1 MTVIQGLIGL
11 FALVGLAWLV
21 SENRARLPWRT
32 VLVGV
37 AIQFVLALILLKWS
51 AGWQLLLAL
60 NGVVEAL
67 QAATRAGTSFV
78 FGYIG
83 GGALPFD
90 EKMPGG
96 AFIFAFQ
103 ALPLVLLISALSAL
117 LYHWRVLPTVVGAFA
132 WALSRLLRISGAA
145 SFSTAANIFVGMVE
159 SPLLIRP
166 YLNALSRSEL
176 FVVMTA
182 GMATIAGTVMVLYA
196 TALTHVVENPIG
208 HLLTAS
214 LLSAPAAVLI
224 ARVMV
229 PEETETV
236 GGSVTPELLYDST
249 VDAITRGTLDGLTL
263 LLNIIA
269 MLIVIVA
276 LVHLVNLGLGLLP
289 DLAGAPITLERL
301 LGYVMAPVAWL
312 MGIPWSEAVAAGSL
326 LGVKV
331 VLNEF
336 LAYFS
341 LAGLPEGVLGE
352 RSRLI
357 MTYALCGFAN
367 FASLGILIAG
377 IGAMVPERR
386 AEIVGLG
393 LRSIYAGT
401 LAACMT
407 GTVVGLLSGLA

>member
-1 MTVIQGLIGL
+1 MSAIQGLFGL
-11 FALVGLAWLV
+11 AALVGLAWLV

-32 VLVGV
+32 VLVGI
-37 AIQFVLALILLKWS
+37 AIQLALALVLLEWE
-51 AGWQLLLAL
+51 AGWQLLLVL
-60 NGVVEAL
+60 NGAVEAL

-78 FGYIG
+78 FGYLG
-83 GGALPFD
+83 GGALPFE
-90 EKMPGG
+90 EKSPGG
-96 AFIFAFQ
+96 AFVFAFQ
-103 ALPLVLLISALSAL
+103 ALPLVLVVSALSAL
-117 LYHWRVLPTVVGAFA
+117 LYHWRVLPAVVGAFA
-132 WALSRLLRISGAA
+132 WALSRLLRLGGAA

-166 YLNALSRSEL
+166 YLAALSRSEL

-196 TALTHVVENPIG
+196 TALADVVANPVG

-229 PEETETV
+229 PQDAETV
-236 GGSVTPELLYDST
+236 SGPVVPERRYESSVEAL
-249 VDAITRGTLDGLTL
+249 TRGTLDGLTL
-263 LLNIIA
+263 LLNIVA
-269 MLIVIVA
+269 SLIVVVA
-276 LVHLVNLGLGLLP
+276 LVHLANLLLGLLP

-301 LGYVMAPVAWL
+301 LGYAMAPIAWL

-326 LGVKV
+326 LGIKM
-331 VLNEF
+331 VLNE
-336 LAYFS
+336 LIAYFT
-341 LAGLPEGVLGE
+341 LAGLPEGTLGE

-377 IGAMVPERR
+377 LGAMVPERR
-386 AEIVGLG
+386 SEIVGLG
-393 LRSIYAGT
+393 LKSILAGT

-407 GTVVGLLSGLA
+407 GTVIGLLAV

>member
-1 MTVIQGLIGL
+1 MAFIQGSIGL
-11 FALVGLAWLV
+11 AALVGLAWAV
-21 SENRARLPWRT
+21 SENRTRFPWRT
-32 VLVGV
+32 VLVGI
-37 AIQFVLALILLKWS
+37 AIQFVLASILLKWS

-67 QAATRAGTSFV
+67 QSATRAGTAFV

-90 EKMPGG
+90 EKTPGG
-96 AFIFAFQ
+96 SFILALQ
-103 ALPLVLLISALSAL
+103 ALPLVLLVSALSAL
-117 LYHWRVLPTVVGAFA
+117 LYHWRVLQAVVGAFA
-132 WALSRLLRISGAA
+132 WALSRLLRIGGAA
-145 SFSTAANIFVGMVE
+145 SFSTAANIFIGMVE
-159 SPLLIRP
+159 APLLIRP
-166 YLNALSRSEL
+166 YLSALSRSEL

-196 TALTHVVENPIG
+196 TALTGIVDNPVG

-229 PEETETV
+229 PERAETA
-236 GGSVTPELLYDST
+236 GGSVTPERLYESS
-249 VDAITRGTLDGLTL
+249 VDALTRGTLGGLTL
-263 LLNIIA
+263 LLNIVA

-276 LVHLVNLGLGLLP
+276 LVHLANLALGLLP
-289 DLAGAPITLERL
+289 ELAGAPITLERL

-312 MGIPWSEAVAAGSL
+312 MGIPWNEAAAAGSL
-326 LGVKV
+326 LGMKV
-331 VLNEF
+331 VLNE
-336 LAYFS
+336 LIAYFS
-341 LAGLPEGVLGE
+341 LAGLPEGTLGE

-377 IGAMVPERR
+377 IGAMMPERR

-407 GTVVGLLSGLA
+407 GTVVGLLTI

>member
-11 FALVGLAWLV
+11 AALVGLAWLV
-21 SENRARLPWRT
+21 SDNRARLPWRT

-37 AIQFVLALILLKWS
+37 AIQFVLALVLLKWS

-60 NGVVEAL
+60 NGIVEAL

-78 FGYIG
+78 FGYVG
-83 GGALPFD
+83 GGALPFE

-103 ALPLVLLISALSAL
+103 ALPLVLLVSALSAL
-117 LYHWRVLPTVVGAFA
+117 LYHWRVLPAVVGAFA
-132 WALSRLLRISGAA
+132 WALSRLLRLGGAA

-166 YLNALSRSEL
+166 YLAALSRSEL

-196 TALTHVVENPIG
+196 TALAHVVDNPVG

-229 PEETETV
+229 PEDAETA
-236 GGSVTPELLYDST
+236 GGPVVPERLYESS
-249 VDAITRGTLDGLTL
+249 VDALTRGTLDGLTL
-263 LLNIIA
+263 LLNIVA
-269 MLIVIVA
+269 SLIVVVA
-276 LVHLVNLGLGLLP
+276 LVHLANLVLGLLP

-301 LGYVMAPVAWL
+301 LGYAMAPVAWL
-312 MGIPWSEAVAAGSL
+312 MGIPWGEAVAAGSL
-326 LGVKV
+326 LVIKM
-331 VLNEF
+331 VLNE
-336 LAYFS
+336 LIAYFT
-341 LAGLPEGVLGE
+341 LAGLPEGTLGE

-377 IGAMVPERR
+377 LGAMVPERR
-386 AEIVGLG
+386 SEIIGLG
-393 LRSIYAGT
+393 LKSILAGT

-407 GTVVGLLSGLA
+407 GTVIGILAL

>member
-1 MTVIQGLIGL
+1 MAIIQGLVGL
-11 FALVGLAWLV
+11 AALVGLAWLV

-32 VLVGV
+32 VLVGI
-37 AIQFVLALILLKWS
+37 AIQLVLALVLLKWS

-90 EKMPGG
+90 ERMPGG

-103 ALPLVLLISALSAL
+103 ALPLVLLVSALSAL
-117 LYHWRVLPTVVGAFA
+117 LYHWRVLQAVVGAFA
-132 WALSRLLRISGAA
+132 WALSRLLGISGAA

-159 SPLLIRP
+159 SPLLVRP
-166 YLNALSRSEL
+166 YLSALSRSEL

-196 TALTHVVENPIG
+196 TALANVIDNPVG

-229 PEETETV
+229 PEPDETV
-236 GGSVTPELLYDST
+236 GGSVTPERLYDSS
-249 VDAITRGTLDGLTL
+249 VDALTRGTLDGLTL
-263 LLNIIA
+263 LLNIVA
-269 MLIVIVA
+269 TLIVVVA
-276 LVHLVNLGLGLLP
+276 LVYLANLLLGLLP
-289 DLAGAPITLERL
+289 DIAGAPITLERL

-326 LGVKV
+326 LGIKV
-331 VLNEF
+331 VLNE
-336 LAYFS
+336 LIAYFT
-341 LAGLPEGVLGE
+341 LAGLPEGTLSE

-386 AEIVGLG
+386 SEIVGLG
-393 LRSIYAGT
+393 LRSILAGT

-407 GTVVGLLSGLA
+407 GTVIGLLTF

>member
-1 MTVIQGLIGL
+1 MTIIQGLIGL

-32 VLVGV
+32 VLVGI
-37 AIQFVLALILLKWS
+37 AIQLVLALVLLKWS

-60 NGVVEAL
+60 NGIVEAL

-96 AFIFAFQ
+96 AFVLAFQ
-103 ALPLVLLISALSAL
+103 ALPLVLLVSALSAL
-117 LYHWRVLPTVVGAFA
+117 LYHWRVLPAVVGAFA

-145 SFSTAANIFVGMVE
+145 SFSTTANIFIGFVE
-159 SPLLIRP
+159 APLLIRP

-196 TALTHVVENPIG
+196 TALTGIVENPIG

-224 ARVMV
+224 ARVMI
-229 PEETETV
+229 PEDAETV
-236 GGSVTPELLYDST
+236 GGSVTPERVYDST

-263 LLNIIA
+263 LLNIVA

-326 LGVKV
+326 LGIKV

-336 LAYFS
+336 IAYFS
-341 LAGLPEGVLGE
+341 LAGLPEGALGE

-386 AEIVGLG
+386 LEIVGLG

-407 GTVVGLLSGLA
+407 GTVVGLLSV

>member
-1 MTVIQGLIGL
+1 MTFIQGAIGL
-11 FALVGLAWLV
+11 AALVGLAWLV

-32 VLVGV
+32 VLIGI
-37 AIQFVLALILLKWS
+37 AIQFVLALVLLKWS

-60 NGVVEAL
+60 NGIVEAL

-96 AFIFAFQ
+96 AFVLAFQ
-103 ALPLVLLISALSAL
+103 ALPLVLLVSALSAV
-117 LYHWRVLPTVVGAFA
+117 LYHWRVLPAVVGAFA

-145 SFSTAANIFVGMVE
+145 SFSTAANIFIGFVE
-159 SPLLIRP
+159 APLLIRP

-196 TALTHVVENPIG
+196 TALTGIVENPIG

-224 ARVMV
+224 ARVMI
-229 PEETETV
+229 PEDAETA
-236 GGSVTPELLYDST
+236 GGSVTPERLHDST

-263 LLNIIA
+263 LLNIVA

-289 DLAGAPITLERL
+289 DLAGSPITLERL
-301 LGYVMAPVAWL
+301 LGYVMAPIAWL
-312 MGIPWSEAVAAGSL
+312 MGIPWDEAVAAGSL
-326 LGVKV
+326 LGIKV

-336 LAYFS
+336 IAYFS
-341 LAGLPEGVLGE
+341 LAGLPEGTLGE

-377 IGAMVPERR
+377 IGGMVPERR
-386 AEIVGLG
+386 LEIVGLG

-407 GTVVGLLSGLA
+407 GTVVGLLTL

>member
-1 MTVIQGLIGL
+1 MTVFQGLIGL
-11 FALVGLAWLV
+11 AALVGLAWLV

-32 VLVGV
+32 VLVGI
-37 AIQFVLALILLKWS
+37 AIQFVLALVLLKWS

-78 FGYIG
+78 FGFIG

-90 EKMPGG
+90 EKTPGG

-103 ALPLVLLISALSAL
+103 ALPLVLLVSALSAL
-117 LYHWRVLPTVVGAFA
+117 LYHWRVLPAVVGAFA
-132 WALSRLLRISGAA
+132 WALSRLLRIGGAA

-166 YLNALSRSEL
+166 YLSALSRSEL

-182 GMATIAGTVMVLYA
+182 GMATVAGTVLVLYA
-196 TALTHVVENPIG
+196 TALADVIDNPVG

-214 LLSAPAAVLI
+214 LLSAPAAVLT

-229 PEETETV
+229 PGDFETV
-236 GGSVTPELLYDST
+236 GGSVIPERLYESS
-249 VDAITRGTLDGLTL
+249 VDAITRGTLHGLTL

-269 MLIVIVA
+269 TLIVIVA
-276 LVHLVNLGLGLLP
+276 LVHLANALLALLP

-301 LGYVMAPVAWL
+301 LGYVMAPIAWL

-326 LGVKV
+326 LGVKI
-331 VLNEF
+331 VLNE
-336 LAYFS
+336 LIAYFS
-341 LAGLPEGVLGE
+341 LAGLPEGTLSE

-393 LRSIYAGT
+393 LRSIMAGT

-407 GTVVGLLSGLA
+407 GTVIGLLTV

>member
-1 MTVIQGLIGL
+1 M
-11 FALVGLAWLV
+11 
-21 SENRARLPWRT
+21 
-32 VLVGV
+32 
-37 AIQFVLALILLKWS
+37 LALILLKWS
-51 AGWQLLLAL
+51 AGWHLLLAL
-60 NGVVEAL
+60 NGVVETL
-67 QAATRAGTSFV
+67 QAATHAGTSFI

-103 ALPLVLLISALSAL
+103 ALPLVLLVSALSAL

-166 YLNALSRSEL
+166 YLSALSRSEL

-182 GMATIAGTVMVLYA
+182 GMSTIAGTVMVLYA
-196 TALTHVVENPIG
+196 TALANVVANPVG

-229 PEETETV
+229 PEDAETV
-236 GGSVTPELLYDST
+236 GGSVMPERLYDSS

-263 LLNIIA
+263 LLNIVA
-269 MLIVIVA
+269 TLIVIVA
-276 LVHLVNLGLGLLP
+276 LVHLANLALGLLP

-301 LGYVMAPVAWL
+301 LGYTMAPIAWL
-312 MGIPWSEAVAAGSL
+312 MGIPWGEADAAGSL
-326 LGVKV
+326 LGIKV
-331 VLNEF
+331 VLNE
-336 LAYFS
+336 LIACFS
-341 LAGLPEGVLGE
+341 LAGLPEGTLGE

-367 FASLGILIAG
+367 FASLSILIAR
-377 IGAMVPERR
+377 IGAMAPERR

-393 LRSIYAGT
+393 LRSIFAGT
-401 LAACMT
+401 LAACVT
-407 GTVVGLLSGLA
+407 CTVVGLLTI

>member
-1 MTVIQGLIGL
+1 MAIVQGLIGL
-11 FALVGLAWLV
+11 AALVGLAWLV

-37 AIQFVLALILLKWS
+37 AIQFALALVLLKWS
-51 AGWQLLLAL
+51 AGVQFLLAL

-78 FGYIG
+78 FGYLG

-90 EKMPGG
+90 EKTPGG
-96 AFIFAFQ
+96 AFVFAFQ
-103 ALPLVLLISALSAL
+103 ALPLVLLVSALSAL
-117 LYHWRVLPTVVGAFA
+117 LYHWRVLPVVVGAFA
-132 WALSRLLRISGAA
+132 WALSRALRLGGPA
-145 SFSTAANIFVGMVE
+145 SFSTAANMFVGMVE
-159 SPLLIRP
+159 APLLIRP
-166 YLNALSRSEL
+166 YLAALSRSEL

-182 GMATIAGTVMVLYA
+182 GMATIAGTVLVLYS
-196 TALTHVVENPIG
+196 TALANVIENPVG

-229 PEETETV
+229 PGEAEDA
-236 GGSVTPELLYDST
+236 GGRVIPQRLYESS

-263 LLNIIA
+263 LLNIVA
-269 MLIVIVA
+269 TLIVVVA
-276 LVHLVNLGLGLLP
+276 LVYLANLLLGLLP
-289 DLAGAPITLERL
+289 DLGGAPLTLERL

-326 LGVKV
+326 LGIKV
-331 VLNEF
+331 VLNE
-336 LAYFS
+336 LIAYFT
-341 LAGLPEGVLGE
+341 LAGLPEGTLSE

-367 FASLGILIAG
+367 FAGLGIMIAG
-377 IGAMVPERR
+377 IGAMVPDRR

-393 LRSIYAGT
+393 LKSIMAGT

-407 GTVVGLLSGLA
+407 GTVIGLLTL

>member
-11 FALVGLAWLV
+11 AALVGLAWLV

-32 VLVGV
+32 VLVGI
-37 AIQFVLALILLKWS
+37 AIQFVLALVLLKWS

-78 FGYIG
+78 FGFIG

-90 EKMPGG
+90 EKTPGG
-96 AFIFAFQ
+96 AFILAFQ
-103 ALPLVLLISALSAL
+103 ALPLVLLVSALSAL
-117 LYHWRVLPTVVGAFA
+117 LYHWRVLPAVVGAFA
-132 WALSRLLRISGAA
+132 WALSRLLRIGGAA

-166 YLNALSRSEL
+166 YLSALSRSEL

-182 GMATIAGTVMVLYA
+182 GMATVAGTVLVLYA
-196 TALTHVVENPIG
+196 TALADVVANPVG

-229 PEETETV
+229 PGDFETA
-236 GGSVTPELLYDST
+236 GGSVTPERLYESS
-249 VDAITRGTLDGLTL
+249 VDALTRGTLDGLTL
-263 LLNIIA
+263 LLNIVA

-276 LVHLVNLGLGLLP
+276 LVHLANALLALLP

-326 LGVKV
+326 LGVKI
-331 VLNEF
+331 VLNE
-336 LAYFS
+336 LIAYFS
-341 LAGLPEGVLGE
+341 LAGLPEGTLSE

-393 LRSIYAGT
+393 LRSIMAGT

-407 GTVVGLLSGLA
+407 GTVIGLLTV

>member
-1 MTVIQGLIGL
+1 MTVIQGSIGL
-11 FALVGLAWLV
+11 AVLVGLAWLV

-32 VLVGV
+32 VLVGI
-37 AIQFVLALILLKWS
+37 AIQFVLALLLLKWS

-90 EKMPGG
+90 EKTPGG
-96 AFIFAFQ
+96 AFILASQ
-103 ALPLVLLISALSAL
+103 ALPLVLLVSALSAL
-117 LYHWRVLPTVVGAFA
+117 LYHWRVLPAVVGAFA
-132 WALSRLLRISGAA
+132 WALARLLRIGGAA
-145 SFSTAANIFVGMVE
+145 SFSTAANIFIGMVE

-166 YLNALSRSEL
+166 YLSALSRSEL

-182 GMATIAGTVMVLYA
+182 GMATVAGTVLVLYA
-196 TALTHVVENPIG
+196 TALTDVVANPVG

-229 PEETETV
+229 PGDVETA
-236 GGSVTPELLYDST
+236 GGSVTPERLYESS

-263 LLNIIA
+263 LLNIVA
-269 MLIVIVA
+269 TLIVIVA
-276 LVHLVNLGLGLLP
+276 LVHLANALLALLP

-301 LGYVMAPVAWL
+301 LGYVMAPIAWL

-326 LGVKV
+326 LGVKI
-331 VLNEF
+331 VLNE
-336 LAYFS
+336 LIAYFS
-341 LAGLPEGVLGE
+341 LAGLPEGTLSE

-386 AEIVGLG
+386 AEVVGLG
-393 LRSIYAGT
+393 LRSIMAGT

-407 GTVVGLLSGLA
+407 GTIVGLLTI

>member
-1 MTVIQGLIGL
+1 MTILQGLIGL
-11 FALVGLAWLV
+11 GALVGLAWSV

-32 VLVGV
+32 VLVGIAV
-37 AIQFVLALILLKWS
+37 QFALALLLLKWS

-90 EKMPGG
+90 EKTPGG
-96 AFIFAFQ
+96 AFVFAFQ
-103 ALPLVLLISALSAL
+103 ALPLVLLVSALSAL
-117 LYHWRVLPTVVGAFA
+117 LYHWRVLPAVVGAFA
-132 WALSRLLRISGAA
+132 WALSRLLRIGGAA

-166 YLNALSRSEL
+166 YLRTLNRSEL
-176 FVVMTA
+176 FIVMTA
-182 GMATIAGTVMVLYA
+182 GMSTIAGTVMVLYA
-196 TALTHVVENPIG
+196 TALADVVDNPVG

-224 ARVMV
+224 ARVMI
-229 PEETETV
+229 PEETETA
-236 GGSVTPELLYDST
+236 GGSVTPERLYDSS

-263 LLNIIA
+263 LLNIVA
-269 MLIVIVA
+269 TLIVIVA
-276 LVHLVNLGLGLLP
+276 LVHLANMALGLLP
-289 DLAGAPITLERL
+289 ELAGAPIALERL

-326 LGVKV
+326 LGIKV
-331 VLNEF
+331 VLNE
-336 LAYFS
+336 LIAYFS
-341 LAGLPEGVLGE
+341 LAGLPEGTLGE

-407 GTVVGLLSGLA
+407 GTAVGLLAF

>member
-1 MTVIQGLIGL
+1 MTIVQGFIGL
-11 FALVGLAWLV
+11 GALVGLAWLV

-32 VLVGV
+32 VFAGIAV
-37 AIQFVLALILLKWS
+37 QFALALLLLKWS
-51 AGWQLLLAL
+51 AGWQLLLVL

-67 QAATRAGTSFV
+67 QAATHAGTSFV

-90 EKMPGG
+90 EKTPGG
-96 AFIFAFQ
+96 AFVFAFQ
-103 ALPLVLLISALSAL
+103 ALPLVLLVSALSAL
-117 LYHWRVLPTVVGAFA
+117 LYHWRVLPAVVGAFA
-132 WALSRLLRISGAA
+132 WALSRLLRIGGAA
-145 SFSTAANIFVGMVE
+145 SFSTAANIFIGMVE

-166 YLNALSRSEL
+166 YLRTLSRSEL
-176 FVVMTA
+176 FIVMTA
-182 GMATIAGTVMVLYA
+182 GMSTIAGTVMVLYA
-196 TALTHVVENPIG
+196 TALANVIDNPVG

-224 ARVMV
+224 ARVMI
-229 PEETETV
+229 PEETETA
-236 GGSVTPELLYDST
+236 GGSVTPERLYDSS

-263 LLNIIA
+263 LLNIVA
-269 MLIVIVA
+269 TLIVIVA
-276 LVHLVNLGLGLLP
+276 LVHLANMALGLLP
-289 DLAGAPITLERL
+289 DFAGAPITLERL
-301 LGYVMAPVAWL
+301 LGYVMAPIAWL
-312 MGIPWSEAVAAGSL
+312 MGIPWSEALAAGSL
-326 LGVKV
+326 LGIKV
-331 VLNEF
+331 VLNE
-336 LAYFS
+336 LIAYFS
-341 LAGLPEGVLGE
+341 LAGLPEGTLGE

-407 GTVVGLLSGLA
+407 GTVVGLLTI

>member
-37 AIQFVLALILLKWS
+37 AIQFVLAIVLLKWS
-51 AGWQLLLAL
+51 AGWQFLLAL
-60 NGVVEAL
+60 NGIVEAL

-83 GGALPFD
+83 GGRLPFD

-96 AFIFAFQ
+96 AFILAFQ
-103 ALPLVLLISALSAL
+103 ALPLVLLVSALSAM
-117 LYHWRVLPTVVGAFA
+117 LYHWRVLPAVVGAFA
-132 WALSRLLRISGAA
+132 WALSRLFRISGAA
-145 SFSTAANIFVGMVE
+145 SFSTAANIFVGFVE
-159 SPLLIRP
+159 APLLIRP
-166 YLNALSRSEL
+166 YLKALSRSEL

-196 TALTHVVENPIG
+196 TALTDIVENPIG

-224 ARVMV
+224 ARVMI
-229 PEETETV
+229 PEDAERV
-236 GGSVTPELLYDST
+236 GGSVTPERLYEST

-263 LLNIIA
+263 LLNI
-269 MLIVIVA
+269 VA

-289 DLAGAPITLERL
+289 DLFGAPVTLERL
-301 LGYVMAPVAWL
+301 LGYVMAPIAWL
-312 MGIPWSEAVAAGSL
+312 MGIPWSEAGAAGSL
-326 LGVKV
+326 LGIKV

-336 LAYFS
+336 LAYFA
-341 LAGLPEGVLGE
+341 LAGLPEGALGE

-377 IGAMVPERR
+377 IGGIVPERR
-386 AEIVGLG
+386 LEIVGLG
-393 LRSIYAGT
+393 LRSIFAGT

-407 GTVVGLLSGLA
+407 GTVVGLLSA

>member
-1 MTVIQGLIGL
+1 MTVIQGSIGL
-11 FALVGLAWLV
+11 AVLVGLAWLV

-32 VLVGV
+32 VLVGI
-37 AIQFVLALILLKWS
+37 AIQFVLALLLLKWS

-90 EKMPGG
+90 EKTPGG
-96 AFIFAFQ
+96 AFILASQ
-103 ALPLVLLISALSAL
+103 ALPLVLLVSALSAL
-117 LYHWRVLPTVVGAFA
+117 LYHWRVLPAVVGAFA
-132 WALSRLLRISGAA
+132 WELARLLRIGGAA

-159 SPLLIRP
+159 SPLPVRP
-166 YLNALSRSEL
+166 YLSALSRSEL

-182 GMATIAGTVMVLYA
+182 GMATVAGTVLVLYA
-196 TALTHVVENPIG
+196 TALTDVVANPVG

-229 PEETETV
+229 PGDVETA
-236 GGSVTPELLYDST
+236 GGSVTPERLYESS

-263 LLNIIA
+263 LLNIVA
-269 MLIVIVA
+269 TLIVIVA
-276 LVHLVNLGLGLLP
+276 LVHLANALLALLP

-301 LGYVMAPVAWL
+301 LGYVMAPIAWL

-326 LGVKV
+326 LGVKI
-331 VLNEF
+331 VLNE
-336 LAYFS
+336 LIAYFS
-341 LAGLPEGVLGE
+341 LAGLPEGTLSE

-386 AEIVGLG
+386 AEVVGLG
-393 LRSIYAGT
+393 LKSIMAGT

-407 GTVVGLLSGLA
+407 GTVIGLLTI

>member
-1 MTVIQGLIGL
+1 M
-11 FALVGLAWLV
+11 
-21 SENRARLPWRT
+21 
-32 VLVGV
+32 
-37 AIQFVLALILLKWS
+37 LLKWS

-90 EKMPGG
+90 EKTPG
-96 AFIFAFQ
+96 
-103 ALPLVLLISALSAL
+103 
-117 LYHWRVLPTVVGAFA
+117 
-132 WALSRLLRISGAA
+132 GAA

-166 YLNALSRSEL
+166 YLSALSRSEL

-182 GMATIAGTVMVLYA
+182 GMATVAGTVLVLYA
-196 TALTHVVENPIG
+196 TVLANVVANPVG

-229 PEETETV
+229 PGGVETA
-236 GGSVTPELLYDST
+236 GGSVTPERLYESS

-263 LLNIIA
+263 LLNIVA
-269 MLIVIVA
+269 TLNVIVA
-276 LVHLVNLGLGLLP
+276 LVHLANALLALLP

-301 LGYVMAPVAWL
+301 LGHVMAPIAWL

-326 LGVKV
+326 LGVKI
-331 VLNEF
+331 VLNE
-336 LAYFS
+336 LIAYFS
-341 LAGLPEGVLGE
+341 LAGLPEGTLSE

-393 LRSIYAGT
+393 LRSIMAGT

-407 GTVVGLLSGLA
+407 GTIVGLLTV